1 MRLVNASPCFS
12 RETCLRV
19 KAVCASSFVKPGKGR
34 VSLVFVFFL
43 ILWHQFCYKRS
54 LVMAVADLGFK
65 SRVVEEKMNML
76 YRV

>member
-1 MRLVNASPCFS
+1 MP
-12 RETCLRV
+12 LRV
-19 KAVCASSFVKPGKGR
+19 SRAKLVYELRQYAHQALLNQEKVELAWCSF
-34 VSLVFVFFL
+34 FF